1 MPCLKQRDVL
11 IAVGAMAAEAATS
24 KHSLRQTKR
33 TISRRSQYR
42 PWSSR
47 EMMSRLSCKEA
58 SLLQAKLLK
67 HRTLK
72 IYTGFSHGIMTTN
85 AGVSNADVLAFI
97 RS

>member
-1 MPCLKQRDVL
+1 MPYFNQRDVL

-24 KHSLRQTKR
+24 RRSLRQTKR
-33 TISRRSQYR
+33 TISRRPLPTLGIQGDDDQIVPYQD
-42 PWSSR
+42 
-47 EMMSRLSCKEA
+47 A

-72 IYTGFSHGIMTTN
+72 LYTGFSHGMMTTN
-85 AGVSNADVLAFI
+85 ADVINADVVAFI